1 MKIGLTLLLLDFGVD
16 IYFGINPQWRS
27 QWIGW
32 KINMDLNFSKY
43 IYIYMEGVEQYKIGV
58 ETMLAGIKS
67 NRERQ
72 KLLSA
77 VIKNEWNEIRL
88 AGIFDLF
95 VSNEEKIDQVLEVV
109 YLLTRLE
116 YLVKKLE

>member
-1 MKIGLTLLLLDFGVD
+1 MEQV
-16 IYFGINPQWRS
+16 
-27 QWIGW
+27 
-32 KINMDLNFSKY
+32 
-43 IYIYMEGVEQYKIGV
+43 MEGVEQYKLGV

-67 NRERQ
+67 NREKQ

-95 VSNEEKIDQVLEVV
+95 DGSEEKINQVVEVV
-109 YLLTRLE
+109 YLLSRLE
-116 YLVKKLE
+116 YLIKKLE

>member
-1 MKIGLTLLLLDFGVD
+1 MEFFGKKQGCDV
-16 IYFGINPQWRS
+16 FAT
-27 QWIGW
+27 
-32 KINMDLNFSKY
+32 
-43 IYIYMEGVEQYKIGV
+43 EGVEQYKIGV
-58 ETMLAGIKS
+58 ETMLSGIKS

-116 YLVKKLE
+116 YLIKKLE

>member
-1 MKIGLTLLLLDFGVD
+1 
-16 IYFGINPQWRS
+16 
-27 QWIGW
+27 
-32 KINMDLNFSKY
+32 
-43 IYIYMEGVEQYKIGV
+43 MEGVEQYKIGV

>member
-1 MKIGLTLLLLDFGVD
+1 MEQV
-16 IYFGINPQWRS
+16 
-27 QWIGW
+27 
-32 KINMDLNFSKY
+32 
-43 IYIYMEGVEQYKIGV
+43 MEGVEQYKLGV

-67 NRERQ
+67 NREKQ

-95 VSNEEKIDQVLEVV
+95 DGSEEKINQVVEVV
-109 YLLTRLE
+109 YLLSRLE
-116 YLVKKLE
+116 YLIKELE

>member
-1 MKIGLTLLLLDFGVD
+1 
-16 IYFGINPQWRS
+16 
-27 QWIGW
+27 
-32 KINMDLNFSKY
+32 
-43 IYIYMEGVEQYKIGV
+43 MEGVEQYKIGV

-116 YLVKKLE
+116 YLIKKLE

>member
-1 MKIGLTLLLLDFGVD
+1 
-16 IYFGINPQWRS
+16 
-27 QWIGW
+27 
-32 KINMDLNFSKY
+32 
-43 IYIYMEGVEQYKIGV
+43 MEGVEQYKMGV

-116 YLVKKLE
+116 YLIKKLE